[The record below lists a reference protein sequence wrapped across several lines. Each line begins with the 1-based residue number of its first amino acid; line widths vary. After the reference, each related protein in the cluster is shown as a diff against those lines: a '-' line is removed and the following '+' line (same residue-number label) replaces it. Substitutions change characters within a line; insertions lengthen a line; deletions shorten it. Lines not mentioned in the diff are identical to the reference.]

1 MSFSNNSVQK
11 FNQGASAPMQFQ
23 TMGTVTNKFGATA
36 DNSAMAREMAEIQ
49 AKVFMAKTY
58 PRDMES
64 VKQKILSN
72 CSRPEMARSA
82 IYQYPRGGQKV
93 EGPSIRLAEMLALA
107 FGNIE
112 SKTEVLDQ
120 NVVQS
125 LVKVSA
131 WDYESN
137 RQSSRTFVV
146 RHERDTKGGRV
157 ILSDNR
163 DIMEMINNI
172 AARNRR
178 ACILELIPGDYV
190 ELAVNECSRTIQ
202 SKLELTQDLISDM
215 VSAFKDQF
223 GITKEQLEAR
233 IGMKVESITA
243 QKFYDLDSVFS
254 SIRDGIGRP
263 EQFFDMNLGK
273 NKEPEQKARKNSSQE
288 ALAEKVRKQP
298 QNASVEP
305 KGKIT
310 PEKQSDALQTPSRAS
325 DEAYS
330 FDQMMEDA
338 DDANP
343 PVWNRETGDYE

>member
-1 MSFSNNSVQK
+1 MAFGNNNQVQK
-11 FNQGASAPMQFQ
+11 FNQGASQTPMQFQ
-23 TMGTVTNKFGATA
+23 TMGAVTNKFGATA

-58 PRDMES
+58 PRDMEA
-64 VKQKILSN
+64 VKQKILAN

-146 RHERDTKGGRV
+146 RHERDTKGGRMT
-157 ILSDNR
+157 LTDNR

-202 SKLELTQDLISDM
+202 SKLELTQELISDM
-215 VSAFKDQF
+215 VNGFKEHF

-254 SIRDGIGRP
+254 SLRDGIGRP

-273 NKEPEQKARKNSSQE
+273 EKEKEPEQKSRKNSSQE
-288 ALAEKVRKQP
+288 ALIAKAKTKKEGAPINPAPQPEATLDDIIGEAEEEQEPHWDAEANDWVR
-298 QNASVEP
+298 
-305 KGKIT
+305 
-310 PEKQSDALQTPSRAS
+310 
-325 DEAYS
+325 
-330 FDQMMEDA
+330 
-338 DDANP
+338 
-343 PVWNRETGDYE
+343 

>member
-1 MSFSNNSVQK
+1 MAFGNNNQVQK
-11 FNQGASAPMQFQ
+11 FNQGASQTPMQFQ
-23 TMGTVTNKFGATA
+23 TMGAVTNKFGATA

-58 PRDMES
+58 PRDMEA
-64 VKQKILSN
+64 VKQKILAN

-146 RHERDTKGGRV
+146 RHERDTKGGRMT
-157 ILSDNR
+157 LTDNR

-202 SKLELTQDLISDM
+202 SKLELTQELISDM
-215 VSAFKDQF
+215 VNGFKEHF

-254 SIRDGIGRP
+254 SLRDGIGRP

-273 NKEPEQKARKNSSQE
+273 EKEKEPEQKSRKNSSQE
-288 ALAEKVRKQP
+288 ALAQKVKAKTNNP
-298 QNASVEP
+298 
-305 KGKIT
+305 
-310 PEKQSDALQTPSRAS
+310 
-325 DEAYS
+325 
-330 FDQMMEDA
+330 
-338 DDANP
+338 DDAHIKP
-343 PVWNRETGDYE
+343 APVEASLDDVINEAEQEQEPHWDAEANDWVR

>member
-1 MSFSNNSVQK
+1 MAFGNNNQVQK
-11 FNQGASAPMQFQ
+11 FNQGASQTPMQFQ
-23 TMGTVTNKFGATA
+23 TMGAVTNKFGATA

-58 PRDMES
+58 PRDMEA
-64 VKQKILSN
+64 VKQKILAN

-146 RHERDTKGGRV
+146 RHERDTKGGRMT
-157 ILSDNR
+157 LTDNR

-202 SKLELTQDLISDM
+202 SKLELTQELISDM
-215 VSAFKDQF
+215 ANGFKEHF

-254 SIRDGIGRP
+254 SLRDGIGRP

-273 NKEPEQKARKNSSQE
+273 EKEKEPEQKSRKNSSQE
-288 ALAEKVRKQP
+288 ALAQKVKAKTNNP
-298 QNASVEP
+298 
-305 KGKIT
+305 
-310 PEKQSDALQTPSRAS
+310 
-325 DEAYS
+325 
-330 FDQMMEDA
+330 
-338 DDANP
+338 DDAHIKP
-343 PVWNRETGDYE
+343 APVEASLDDVINEAEQEQEPHWDAEANDWVR